1 MTVAKK
7 DESKE
12 KQNQSSNKK
21 WAKWKWGCNIGASA
35 LTGETLMAITGGEDS
50 AMHLLLILTIF
61 LSSSWD
67 DLLMALMVLTL
78 SY

>member
-1 MTVAKK
+1 M
-7 DESKE
+7 E
-12 KQNQSSNKK
+12 KQNQSSKKK
-21 WAKWKWGCNIGASA
+21 WAKWKRGGNIGASI
-35 LTGETLMAITGGEDS
+35 LTRGTLIAITGAEDS